1 VQRNVVTNF
10 FLSLYWS
17 KRFRDLKSGK
27 ITPAAILSRHNST
40 NVPQIRV
47 DDASETPSQLVP
59 EIRVES
65 GEIPQITFS
74 EDDGG
79 AGPVTP
85 PRQPSIDLGFGETS
99 GFSPIESPPPGAFSF
114 ASIDPFAPRDE
125 NTLRQ
130 RGTGRRTPLPFIQTP
145 NLSPSTSPMMSPT
158 QSPRLGPQEHPLS
171 GWFGTTTNADTARE
185 RQPSDVAPQIV
196 MDALDDSDWRDQIR
210 SFIEGEMGG
219 ISRTGSV
226 NGDRS
231 PRSPL
236 GGSFTSMFGGGE
248 NSRSNSRSGRSEGR

>member
-17 KRFRDLKSGK
+17 KRFKDYKSGK
-27 ITPAAILSRHNST
+27 ITPAAILSRHNSI

-47 DDASETPSQLVP
+47 DDASTVAKGQLVP

-65 GEIPQITFS
+65 GEIPQITFNEGDS
-74 EDDGG
+74 EE
-79 AGPVTP
+79 PVTP
-85 PRQPSIDLGFGETS
+85 PRQPSIDLSVGETS

-114 ASIDPFAPRDE
+114 ASIDPFARDE

-130 RGTGRRTPLPFIQTP
+130 RGPGRRTPPPFIQTP

-158 QSPRLGPQEHPLS
+158 ASPRMGPQEHPLS
-171 GWFGTTTNADTARE
+171 GWFGTSTNSDTARE
-185 RQPSDVAPQIV
+185 RQSSDVAPQIV
-196 MDALDDSDWRDQIR
+196 MDALDDSGWRDQIR
-210 SFIEGEMGG
+210 SFIESEMGG
-219 ISRTGSV
+219 VSRQGSV

-236 GGSFTSMFGGGE
+236 GGSFIFGGGE
-248 NSRSNSRSGRSEGR
+248 STRSGNTTPRGGGFGS